1 MASRYTLGIKGP
13 PKLPTL
19 GVKLITKATSITA
32 NVNQTPTTSKP
43 ICHGVRSFSQL
54 CMPFTSDIVQY
65 TGKMTA
71 VLDR

>member
-1 MASRYTLGIKGP
+1 M
-13 PKLPTL
+13 
-19 GVKLITKATSITA
+19 GVILISKVTKVKDSTS
-32 NVNQTPTTSKP
+32 QQPTTNNP
-43 ICHGVRSFSQL
+43 ICHGARCFNQL